1 MHLLSI
7 WAYRIQ
13 QRNQM
18 SKVINK
24 TIKLG
29 YTLFPW
35 QKDICRGIF
44 QHPNDIHVVKSKR
57 QTGKSITIE
66 TILMFFAINKSGSCN
81 IVISPTL
88 GQGRKMYK
96 EVKNALQNLPLF
108 ESANS
113 TTLEINLT
121 NRSQI
126 LFKSAEQADGLR
138 GNTVSG
144 ILCIDEAA
152 YIKDEIVYQVLPF
165 CDANKAP
172 ILIVSTPLFKSGVFY
187 DFYMN
192 GLDGKDGFHSY
203 DICDYDTSVLL
214 SHEKLEMYRN
224 SVSPQIFRSD
234 YLGEFLT
241 ESSEIFGDLKKLCK
255 GVVHQSRVKVMGV
268 DWSTAGID
276 SGKDPDET
284 AIAVMNEFRE
294 LEYIEGFSDKDTNQ
308 TIDYIINKIVEY
320 NVSKVVVETN
330 SMGRIY
336 IDLLKKK
343 IASRGIRCQ
352 VVEFTTTN
360 DSKREIIED
369 LVVHCNNSTISLID
383 DKKLF
388 LQMMNFVVKKTPT
401 GKVTYESGS
410 SNIHDDLCL
419 ALAFSLYALK
429 QGNYRIR

>member
-1 MHLLSI
+1 
-7 WAYRIQ
+7 
-13 QRNQM
+13 M

-24 TIKLG
+24 KIKLG

-66 TILMFFAINKSGSCN
+66 TILMFFSINKSGSCN

-192 GLDGKDGFHSY
+192 GLDGKDGFYSY

-255 GVVHQSRVKVMGV
+255 GVVHQSKVKVMGV

-284 AIAVMNEFRE
+284 AISIMNEFRE

-320 NVSKVVVETN
+320 GVSKVVVETN
-330 SMGRIY
+330 SMGKIY

-369 LVVHCNNSTISLID
+369 LVVHCNNGTISLID

-410 SNIHDDLCL
+410 SNIHDDLVL

>member
-1 MHLLSI
+1 
-7 WAYRIQ
+7 
-13 QRNQM
+13 M
-18 SKVINK
+18 SKVINR
-24 TIKLG
+24 TIKLA
-29 YTLFPW
+29 YQLFPW
-35 QKDICRGIF
+35 QNDICRGIF
-44 QHPNDIHVVKSKR
+44 QHPHDIHVVKSKR

-66 TILMFFAINKSGSCN
+66 TVLMFFSINKSGSCN

-88 GQGRKMYK
+88 GQGRKMFK
-96 EVKNALQNLPLF
+96 EIKNALQKLPLF
-108 ESANS
+108 KSANG
-113 TTLEINLT
+113 TTLEIELT
-121 NRSQI
+121 NGSSI

-144 ILCIDEAA
+144 ILCIDECA

-165 CDANKAP
+165 VDANKSP
-172 ILIVSTPLFKSGVFY
+172 VLIVSTPLFKSGVFY

-192 GLDGKDGFHSY
+192 GSNGVSGFHSY
-203 DICDYDTSVLL
+203 DICDYDTSALL
-214 SHEKLEMYRN
+214 SPEKLEMYRQ
-224 SVSPQIFRSD
+224 SVSTQIFRSD
-234 YLGEFLT
+234 YLGQFIE

-255 GVVHQSRVKVMGV
+255 GVIHQSRVKVMGV
-268 DWSTAGID
+268 DWSTGGLD

-284 AIAVMNEFRE
+284 ALAVMNEFRE

-388 LQMMNFVVKKTPT
+388 LQMMNFVVKKTPS
-401 GKVTYESGS
+401 GKITYESGS

>member
-1 MHLLSI
+1 
-7 WAYRIQ
+7 
-13 QRNQM
+13 M
-18 SKVINK
+18 SKIISK

-29 YTLFPW
+29 YNLFPW
-35 QKDICRGIF
+35 QKDIINGILKYT
-44 QHPNDIHVVKSKR
+44 HDIHVVKSKR

-165 CDANKAP
+165 CDAHKSP

-192 GLDGKDGFHSY
+192 GLNVKDGFHSY

-214 SHEKLEMYRN
+214 SPQKLEMYRQ

-255 GVVHQSRVKVMGV
+255 GVIHQSRVKVMGV

-276 SGKDPDET
+276 SGKNPDET
-284 AIAVMNEFRE
+284 ALAIMNEFRE
-294 LEYIEGFSDKDTNQ
+294 LEYIEGFGDKDTNQ

-320 NVSKVVVETN
+320 GVSKVVVETN
-330 SMGRIY
+330 SMGKIY
-336 IDLLKKK
+336 IELLKKK
-343 IASRGIRCQ
+343 IALRGIRCQ

-388 LQMMNFVVKKTPT
+388 LQMMGFVVKKTPS

-410 SNIHDDLCL
+410 SNIHDDLVL
-419 ALAFSLYALK
+419 ALSFALYGQK
-429 QGNYRIR
+429 KGTYNIR